1 MAVKLNAFNQSSFF
15 RTDEM
20 RFKLDLGFAIK
31 NILVCQSSLSQL
43 VSNIYILFLENICK
57 RFKTRRTKTL
67 CTASFL
73 TERETFKIIQNIYT
87 LNFLNFQKHSGWR
100 PCHTS
105 HNVHRSLEKPGI
117 LRVQLLGGLLKATLS
132 N

>member
-20 RFKLDLGFAIK
+20 RFKLDLGLAIK

-43 VSNIYILFLENICK
+43 VSNIYILFLENMCK

-67 CTASFL
+67 YTASFL

-87 LNFLNFQKHSGWR
+87 LNIQKYSSWR
-100 PCHTS
+100 PCYTS
-105 HNVHRSLEKPGI
+105 HNVHRSQEKPGT
-117 LRVQLLGGLLKATLS
+117 LRVQPLGGLLKATLS